1 MPRTSPPAPEL
12 EAAAFRPLCP
22 EARDQGDPYLLAPPP
37 GAAARRYYVYVTG
50 EDAATGAAF
59 PVYASDD
66 LLTWTPL
73 GPSLAGQPRAAH
85 WAPCV
90 RHVPGL
96 ARPYVMLFSRAVG
109 TGEAAHIGHVVRRA
123 DAEQPEGPF
132 RESGHALTAGIDFAI
147 DPDVYRRP
155 DGRLML
161 AYATDFVADAP
172 LGTGIVEVGVR
183 EDLTAVEGEPAV
195 LARATYDWQ
204 VYDPARKLPWM
215 TIPGVDWARDTVRWN
230 TVEAPCGGLVSPA
243 GRPVY
248 LYSGGCFFDFYAVGA
263 IERTPDGV
271 MRSLTDAHGGF
282 VLRPR
287 PEAALY
293 APGHCC
299 WFDGPEG
306 ASYLLFH
313 ARFGSPDAPRQFALA
328 PLRWDERG
336 RPVADP
342 PAPTGQAK

>member
-1 MPRTSPPAPEL
+1 MPPLTPPAPEL
-12 EAAAFRPLCP
+12 RDAAFRPLFP
-22 EARDQGDPYLLAPPP
+22 DGRDQGDPYLLEPPA
-37 GAAARRYYVYVTG
+37 GAAPRRYYVYVTG
-50 EDAATGAAF
+50 EDATSGAAF

-73 GPSLAGQPRAAH
+73 GPALEGRPGVAH

-96 ARPYVMLFSRAVG
+96 RRPYVMLFSRAVG
-109 TGEAAHIGHVVRRA
+109 TGDAAHIGHVIYRA
-123 DAEQPEGPF
+123 DAASPEGPF
-132 RESGHALTAGIDFAI
+132 RESGHALTAGLDFAI
-147 DPDVYRRP
+147 DPDVYRLP

-172 LGTGIVEVGVR
+172 LGTGIVEAAVR
-183 EDLTAVEGEPAV
+183 EDLTALESRPSV
-195 LARATYDWQ
+195 LARAAHDWQ
-204 VYDPARKLPWM
+204 VYDPARRMPWKA
-215 TIPGVDWARDTVRWN
+215 IPGVDWDRDTVRWN
-230 TVEAPCGGLVSPA
+230 TVEAPSGGLRSPS
-243 GRPVY
+243 GRPIY

-263 IERTPDGV
+263 VERDASGAILN
-271 MRSLTDAHGGF
+271 LTAADDGF

-287 PEAALY
+287 PQDGVY

-299 WFDGPEG
+299 WFSGPDGG
-306 ASYLLFH
+306 TYLLFH
-313 ARFGSPDAPRQFALA
+313 ARYGAADAPRQFGLA

-342 PAPTGQAK
+342 PGTPAP